1 MHLHHFRNVPLG
13 KRLIAMA
20 FVLTFLPML
29 VLTTLGGLIF
39 ASINYLGSG
48 WESWAMQLW
57 PKTSPIAVHFA
68 LGRIRDVA
76 DRPVFNFHEM
86 QEQCWLLEGSGISVF
101 VRQDGQD
108 IYCSDGAEPAVIEA
122 ATLGKTG
129 AGHSALVWDDSGFA
143 YTYRTNRMEG
153 SSVEVYAAGDVPI
166 KQSPLTEAQREVQRQ
181 GRFLLYAIFGAGLL
195 AALLLGVAFARILT
209 HQVLRPLAA
218 MRRSAAAIEHG
229 NYDVPA
235 VPEGTQAQDDEIG
248 ETCRS
253 FDDMRRGLR
262 AAREERERYERNRK
276 ELLAGISHDL
286 RTPLTALRGYA
297 SGILDG
303 IARTEEKRTHYVTQ
317 IYRSS
322 EILQHL
328 VENLFLF
335 SKLDLGRVEFDQATV
350 DLRAYFADF
359 VAERAPWYEDQG
371 LALHLEAD
379 GAASGTEPL
388 LVRLDPQEFQRVV
401 ENILGN
407 SRKYGGE
414 QPSVDISIGE
424 TEEKGGADGRMA
436 VVRFADHGPG
446 VPEAE
451 LGKLFESFYRTDK
464 ARSQTAK
471 GSGLG
476 LAIARGIV
484 EGMGGTIHA
493 ETTAGSGLTVVVAF
507 PVLQREEREEGK
519 EDVG

>member
-1 MHLHHFRNVPLG
+1 MHLRWFRNVPLG

-29 VLTTLGGLIF
+29 VLTMLGGLIF

-86 QEQCWLLEGSGISVF
+86 QEQCWLLEGSGISVL

-108 IYCSDGAEPAVIEA
+108 VYCSDGAEPAVIEA

-143 YTYRTNRMEG
+143 YTYRTDRIEG

-195 AALLLGVAFARILT
+195 AALLLGVAFARLLT
-209 HQVLRPLAA
+209 HQVLRPLAV

-229 NYDVPA
+229 DYDVPA
-235 VPEGTQAQDDEIG
+235 VPEGTQ
-248 ETCRS
+248 
-253 FDDMRRGLR
+253 

-371 LALHLEAD
+371 LALHLESSD
-379 GAASGTEPL
+379 DTEPL

-424 TEEKGGADGRMA
+424 GEEKEDASGRTA

-484 EGMGGTIHA
+484 EGMGGRIHA
-493 ETTAGSGLTVVVAF
+493 ETTAGGGLTVVLSF
-507 PVLQREEREEGK
+507 PVLQVEKGK
-519 EDVG
+519 ENVE

>member
-1 MHLHHFRNVPLG
+1 MHLRWFRNVPLG

-29 VLTTLGGLIF
+29 VLTMLGGLIF
-39 ASINYLGSG
+39 AGLNYLGSG

-57 PKTSPIAVHFA
+57 PKTAPIAVHFA

-86 QEQCWLLEGSGISVF
+86 QEQCWLLEGSGISVL

-108 IYCSDGAEPAVIEA
+108 VYCSDGAEPAVIEA

-143 YTYRTNRMEG
+143 YTYRTDRIEG

-181 GRFLLYAIFGAGLL
+181 GRFLLYVIFGAGLL

-209 HQVLRPLAA
+209 HQVLRPLAV

-229 NYDVPA
+229 DYDVPA

-335 SKLDLGRVEFDQATV
+335 SKLDLGRVAFNQATV

-371 LALHLEAD
+371 LVLHLESSD
-379 GAASGTEPL
+379 DTEPL
-388 LVRLDPQEFQRVV
+388 PVRLDPQEFQRVV

-407 SRKYGGE
+407 SRKYGGG
-414 QPSVDISIGE
+414 QPSVDISIEKGEE
-424 TEEKGGADGRMA
+424 TESAGGRTA

-484 EGMGGTIHA
+484 EGMGGRIHA
-493 ETTAGSGLTVVVAF
+493 ETTAGGGLTVVLSF
-507 PVLQREEREEGK
+507 PVLQAEKGK
-519 EDVG
+519 ENVE

>member
-1 MHLHHFRNVPLG
+1 
-13 KRLIAMA
+13 
-20 FVLTFLPML
+20 
-29 VLTTLGGLIF
+29 
-39 ASINYLGSG
+39 
-48 WESWAMQLW
+48 
-57 PKTSPIAVHFA
+57 
-68 LGRIRDVA
+68 
-76 DRPVFNFHEM
+76 
-86 QEQCWLLEGSGISVF
+86 
-101 VRQDGQD
+101 
-108 IYCSDGAEPAVIEA
+108 
-122 ATLGKTG
+122 
-129 AGHSALVWDDSGFA
+129 
-143 YTYRTNRMEG
+143 
-153 SSVEVYAAGDVPI
+153 
-166 KQSPLTEAQREVQRQ
+166 
-181 GRFLLYAIFGAGLL
+181 
-195 AALLLGVAFARILT
+195 
-209 HQVLRPLAA
+209 

-359 VAERAPWYEDQG
+359 IAERAPWYADQG
-371 LALHLEAD
+371 LALHLEPSD
-379 GAASGTEPL
+379 DTEPL

-407 SRKYGGE
+407 SRKYGGG
-414 QPSVDISIGE
+414 QPSVDISIEKGEE
-424 TEEKGGADGRMA
+424 TESAGGRTA

-484 EGMGGTIHA
+484 EGMGGRIHA
-493 ETTAGSGLTVVVAF
+493 ETTAGGGLTVVLSF
-507 PVLQREEREEGK
+507 PVLQAEEGK
-519 EDVG
+519 EDVE

>member
-1 MHLHHFRNVPLG
+1 MHLRDVPLG

-29 VLTTLGGLIF
+29 VLTMLGGLIF
-39 ASINYLGSG
+39 AGLNYLGSG

-57 PKTSPIAVHFA
+57 PKTAPIAVHFA

-86 QEQCWLLEGSGISVF
+86 QEQCWLLEGSGISVL

-129 AGHSALVWDDSGFA
+129 ADHSALVWDDSGFA
-143 YTYRTNRMEG
+143 YTYRTVHTGQDAE
-153 SSVEVYAAGDVPI
+153 SIEVYAAGDTPL
-166 KQSPLTEAQREVQRQ
+166 KQSPLSQAQREVQRE
-181 GRFLLYAIFGAGLL
+181 GRLILYTVFGAGLL
-195 AALLLGVAFARILT
+195 VALLLGVAFARLLT
-209 HQVLRPLAA
+209 QQVLRPLAA
-218 MRRSAAAIEHG
+218 MRQSAAAIKHG
-229 NYDVPA
+229 DYDVPA
-235 VPEGTQAQDDEIG
+235 IPAGTQVQDDEIG
-248 ETCRS
+248 ATCQS
-253 FDDMRRGLR
+253 FDDMRRGLK

-322 EILQHL
+322 TILQHL

-335 SKLDLGRVEFDQATV
+335 SKLDLGRVEFDCATV

-359 VAERAPWYEDQG
+359 VAERTPWYEDQG
-371 LALHLEAD
+371 LVLHLDAG
-379 GAASGTEPL
+379 GAARLP
-388 LVRLDPQEFQRVV
+388 VRLDPQEFQRVV

-407 SRKYGGE
+407 SCKYGGE

-424 TEEKGGADGRMA
+424 EAGADGKRA

-484 EGMGGTIHA
+484 EGMGGRIHA
-493 ETTAGSGLTVVVAF
+493 ETTAGGGLTVVLSF
-507 PVLQREEREEGK
+507 PVLQVEKGK
-519 EDVG
+519 ENVE

>member
-1 MHLHHFRNVPLG
+1 
-13 KRLIAMA
+13 
-20 FVLTFLPML
+20 
-29 VLTTLGGLIF
+29 
-39 ASINYLGSG
+39 
-48 WESWAMQLW
+48 
-57 PKTSPIAVHFA
+57 
-68 LGRIRDVA
+68 
-76 DRPVFNFHEM
+76 
-86 QEQCWLLEGSGISVF
+86 
-101 VRQDGQD
+101 
-108 IYCSDGAEPAVIEA
+108 
-122 ATLGKTG
+122 
-129 AGHSALVWDDSGFA
+129 
-143 YTYRTNRMEG
+143 
-153 SSVEVYAAGDVPI
+153 
-166 KQSPLTEAQREVQRQ
+166 
-181 GRFLLYAIFGAGLL
+181 
-195 AALLLGVAFARILT
+195 
-209 HQVLRPLAA
+209 
-218 MRRSAAAIEHG
+218 
-229 NYDVPA
+229 
-235 VPEGTQAQDDEIG
+235 
-248 ETCRS
+248 
-253 FDDMRRGLR
+253 MRRGLR

-371 LALHLEAD
+371 LALHLEPFD
-379 GAASGTEPL
+379 DTEPL

-424 TEEKGGADGRMA
+424 GEEKEDASGRTA

-451 LGKLFESFYRTDK
+451 LSKLFESFYRTDK

-484 EGMGGTIHA
+484 EGMGGRIHA
-493 ETTAGSGLTVVVAF
+493 ETTAGGGLTVVLSF
-507 PVLQREEREEGK
+507 PVLQVEKGK
-519 EDVG
+519 ENVE